1 MNLKDAKLIRLN
13 LYFIPS
19 FTIYIS
25 VYLHICISYHS
36 SHHIISPLSMRHLLL
51 DFIYTQ
57 DTAESTWEWM
67 FPFRRSL
74 CSKSVLRRTVCAF
87 CPKLTSSLCLMVI
100 LTVKV
105 LPKPN
110 LFKESNSNELLL
122 QCNTDNKFIQK
133 ITSTCCYFIYHAS
146 TMKTY
151 LMDNFGKLCDMHT
164 PV

>member
-1 MNLKDAKLIRLN
+1 MINYRGMNYKRHR
-13 LYFIPS
+13 F
-19 FTIYIS
+19 IYI
-25 VYLHICISYHS
+25 YIYISYHS
-36 SHHIISPLSMRHLLL
+36 SHHIISPRWMRHLLL

-74 CSKSVLRRTVCAF
+74 CCITTHCVRAF

-133 ITSTCCYFIYHAS
+133 ITSTCCYFIRHAS

-151 LMDNFGKLCDMHT
+151 LMDNFGKLWDMHI